1 MITWGIYLS
10 LLDIR
15 INSLL
20 ILLVLEVC
28 RTGILEGNVD
38 MKLRR
43 ANWNLQGGL
52 GSHGNGLSH

>member
-10 LLDIR
+10 LLNVR

-28 RTGILEGNVD
+28 RNGILEAGE
-38 MKLRR
+38 
-43 ANWNLQGGL
+43 
-52 GSHGNGLSH
+52 S